1 MRNHL
6 VEHMFS
12 AVASITDMAGCAGM
26 YPVFYLVTMSRR
38 GDSNNKRKIKLG
50 F

>member
-1 MRNHL
+1 MRNPL

-12 AVASITDMAGCAGM
+12 ALPPITDIGRLRWK
-26 YPVFYLVTMSRR
+26 YPVFYLVTMNGRR
-38 GDSNNKRKIKLG
+38 DSNNKLKIKIG